1 MSHRCNADVP
11 FMSQATSILLLD
23 NLIEGGQRLHHQ
35 RGPTMND
42 KHNHRC
48 TFGTN
53 FLITIHHQENH
64 SWQGV
69 VQWLDTG
76 KTVHF
81 RSELEL
87 INLIH
92 GAVQLNTATDET
104 LRTWNDERRIN
115 AV

>member
-1 MSHRCNADVP
+1 
-11 FMSQATSILLLD
+11 
-23 NLIEGGQRLHHQ
+23 
-35 RGPTMND
+35 MND
-42 KHNHRC
+42 KQIHRC

-87 INLIH
+87 LNLIH
-92 GAVQLNTATDET
+92 GAVEINKVSDEP
-104 LRTWNDERRIN
+104 LRTWQDERKIS
-115 AV
+115 VV